1 MVLELVKAAAL
12 LLALSLLQGL
22 IVRYWHRRA
31 TLQQVLSGCLFGGI
45 CVVGMMA
52 PIEVSPGV
60 IFDPRSVILSM
71 AGLFGGAI
79 VAAISA
85 AIAGGYRLWLGG
97 GGVYVGVAVVL
108 VCALLGLAYRYAH
121 HRGWVGISAGR
132 LLAFGLL
139 VHIIEVGLF
148 TQLPDDAVA
157 KVMDTVALPLVLTFA
172 PATAFLGLLLLD
184 IDRRLKTEADLV
196 ESQARLSLHLENT
209 PLAAIAWDKYLH
221 CTQWNKS
228 AERIFGYSR
237 DEAIGRSAIGLLV
250 DPAIEGEVREV
261 FRKLLDGRGG
271 ERHINQNITK
281 DGRKLVCEWYN
292 TIIRDQNGAISGV
305 ISLAED
311 ITEKQ
316 LAQDEIRFKN
326 TLLLT
331 QQEASV
337 DGILSID
344 ADGRVISRNERFI
357 SMWGIPSD
365 VAESRSD
372 ERLLNAV
379 VEKLA
384 HPEQFL
390 ERVYQL
396 YTNRRESSMD
406 EIELTDGRIFERH
419 SAPMIGA
426 DNRYYGRVWTFRDI
440 TSRKRSEEVI
450 WKQANFDTLTGLANR
465 SMLRDRL
472 EHEILNAHRAGGK
485 VALLYLDLDQFKDIN
500 DTLGHGLGDL
510 LLQEAA
516 KRLTACVREA
526 DTVARLGGD
535 EFTIVM
541 GGVEEVGSVE
551 RVANDI
557 LQQFQAPFT
566 LAEEV
571 AHVSASIGI
580 TLYPDDAREVSE
592 MLKNGDHAMYAAKDK
607 GRNCYQYFRPSMQ
620 HKAVHRAQIIKDLRA
635 ALPGQQF
642 QLWYQPI
649 VALASG
655 RFEKAEALIRWI
667 HPTRGVVSPAE
678 FVALA
683 EETRMILDIGDWV
696 FRQAVRQC
704 EAWREAFN
712 PDFQVTINTSPV
724 QYRSESFEVDDWV
737 SYLRAR
743 GLPGGAIGVEITE
756 GVLMDAI
763 DKVTDRLL
771 MFRDAGIQ
779 VSLDDFGTGYSS
791 LSYLKKFD
799 IDYLKID
806 RSFVH
811 NLEADSDDMALCE
824 AIIIMAHK
832 LGLKVVAEGIETE
845 SQRDLLLAAGC
856 DFGQGYLFSRPLPA
870 AELDRLLAAPVEA
883 AASSPGA

>member
-1 MVLELVKAAAL
+1 M
-12 LLALSLLQGL
+12 
-22 IVRYWHRRA
+22 
-31 TLQQVLSGCLFGGI
+31 
-45 CVVGMMA
+45 
-52 PIEVSPGV
+52 
-60 IFDPRSVILSM
+60 
-71 AGLFGGAI
+71 
-79 VAAISA
+79 
-85 AIAGGYRLWLGG
+85 
-97 GGVYVGVAVVL
+97 
-108 VCALLGLAYRYAH
+108 
-121 HRGWVGISAGR
+121 
-132 LLAFGLL
+132 
-139 VHIIEVGLF
+139 
-148 TQLPDDAVA
+148 
-157 KVMDTVALPLVLTFA
+157 
-172 PATAFLGLLLLD
+172 
-184 IDRRLKTEADLV
+184 
-196 ESQARLSLHLENT
+196 
-209 PLAAIAWDKYLH
+209 
-221 CTQWNKS
+221 
-228 AERIFGYSR
+228 
-237 DEAIGRSAIGLLV
+237 
-250 DPAIEGEVREV
+250 
-261 FRKLLDGRGG
+261 
-271 ERHINQNITK
+271 
-281 DGRKLVCEWYN
+281 
-292 TIIRDQNGAISGV
+292 
-305 ISLAED
+305 
-311 ITEKQ
+311 
-316 LAQDEIRFKN
+316 
-326 TLLLT
+326 
-331 QQEASV
+331 
-337 DGILSID
+337 
-344 ADGRVISRNERFI
+344 ISRNQRFL
-357 SMWGIPSD
+357 SLWGIPPD
-365 VAESRSD
+365 IAESHSD

-379 VEKLA
+379 LAKFA

-390 ERVYQL
+390 ERVHQL
-396 YTNRRESSMD
+396 YASRHETSMD
-406 EIELTDGRIFERH
+406 EIELKDGRVFERH
-419 SAPMIGA
+419 SAPMIGT
-426 DNRYYGRVWTFRDI
+426 DDEYFGRVWTFRDI
-440 TSRKRSEEVI
+440 TSRKRSQEVI
-450 WKQANFDTLTGLANR
+450 WRQANFDTLTGLANR

-485 VALLYLDLDQFKDIN
+485 VALLYLDLDRFKDIN

-541 GGVEEVGSVE
+541 GGLEEVGSVE

-571 AHVSASIGI
+571 AHVTVSIGI

-607 GRNCYQYFRPSMQ
+607 GRNCYQYFTPSMQ
-620 HKAVHRAQIIKDLRA
+620 HKAVHRAQMIKDLRA

-649 VALASG
+649 VALSSG

-667 HPTRGVVSPAE
+667 HPTRGLVSPAE

-724 QYRSESFEVDDWV
+724 QYRSESFEVDDWGR
-737 SYLRAR
+737 YLRER

-763 DKVTDRLL
+763 EKVTERLL

-806 RSFVH
+806 RAFVR
-811 NLEADSDDMALCE
+811 NLEADSDDLALCE

-845 SQRDLLLAAGC
+845 SQRDLLLSAGC

-870 AELDRLLAAPVEA
+870 AELDSLLAASVEA
-883 AASSPGA
+883 NARAPWQV

>member
-22 IVRYWHRRA
+22 IVRYWHKRA

-184 IDRRLKTEADLV
+184 IDRRIKTEADLV

-209 PLAAIAWDKYLH
+209 PLAAIAWDKYMH

-406 EIELTDGRIFERH
+406 EIELTDGRVFERH

-541 GGVEEVGSVE
+541 GGVEEVGSIE

-571 AHVSASIGI
+571 AHVTASIGI